1 MKKITNI
8 DEFNEIVNS
17 SNLTVVKFGAEWCGP
32 CKAMNSTIENIEND
46 FKTVNFVEVDVEEG
60 SNDEIVTQFNIRNI
74 PVLVFMKNGSSL
86 SKSVG
91 ALAKDVLIEKIK
103 EFE

>member
-1 MKKITNI
+1 MRKITNN
-8 DEFNEIVNS
+8 DEFNEIINS

-32 CKAMNSTIENIEND
+32 CKMMNTTIETIENEFN
-46 FKTVNFVEVDVEEG
+46 KVNFVEVDVEEG
-60 SNDEIVTQFNIRNI
+60 SNDDIVSRFNIRNI
-74 PVLVFMKNGSSL
+74 PVLIFMKNGDTL

-91 ALAKDVLIEKIK
+91 ALAKNVLIEKIK

>member
-1 MKKITNI
+1 MRKITNN
-8 DEFNEIVNS
+8 DEFNEIINS

-32 CKAMNSTIENIEND
+32 CKMMNTTIETIENEFN
-46 FKTVNFVEVDVEEG
+46 KVNFVEVDVEEG
-60 SNDEIVTQFNIRNI
+60 SNDDIVSRFNIRNI
-74 PVLVFMKNGSSL
+74 PVLIFMKNGDTL

-91 ALAKDVLIEKIK
+91 AISKDVLIEKIR

>member
-1 MKKITNI
+1 MKRITNN
-8 DEFNEIVNS
+8 DEFNEIINS

-32 CKAMNSTIENIEND
+32 CKMMNTTIETIENEFN
-46 FKTVNFVEVDVEEG
+46 KVNFVEVDVEEG
-60 SNDEIVTQFNIRNI
+60 SNDDIVSRFNIRNI
-74 PVLVFMKNGSSL
+74 PVLIFMKNGNTL

-91 ALAKDVLIEKIK
+91 AISKDILIEKIR

>member
-1 MKKITNI
+1 MKRITNN
-8 DEFNEIVNS
+8 DEFNEVINS

-32 CKAMNSTIENIEND
+32 CKMMNTTIETIENEFN
-46 FKTVNFVEVDVEEG
+46 KVNFVEVDVEEG
-60 SNDEIVTQFNIRNI
+60 SNDDIVSRFNIRNI
-74 PVLVFMKNGSSL
+74 PVLIFMKNGDTL

-91 ALAKDVLIEKIK
+91 AISKDVLIEKIR

>member
-1 MKKITNI
+1 MRKITNI
-8 DEFNEIVNS
+8 DEFNEVVNS

-32 CKAMNSTIENIEND
+32 CKIMNSTIESIEEQFNS
-46 FKTVNFVEVDVEEG
+46 VNFIEVDVEEG
-60 SNDEIVTQFNIRNI
+60 SNDEIVSKFNIRNI
-74 PVLVFMKNGSSL
+74 PVLVFMKNGDTI

-91 ALAKDVLIEKIK
+91 ALTKDMLVEKIK

>member
-32 CKAMNSTIENIEND
+32 CKVMNSTIENIEND
-46 FKTVNFVEVDVEEG
+46 FNSVNFVEVDVEEG

-91 ALAKDVLIEKIK
+91 ALAKDALIEKIK

>member
-1 MKKITNI
+1 MKRITNN
-8 DEFNEIVNS
+8 DEFNEIINS

-32 CKAMNSTIENIEND
+32 CKMMNTTIETIENEFN
-46 FKTVNFVEVDVEEG
+46 KVNFVEVDVEEG
-60 SNDEIVTQFNIRNI
+60 SNDDIVSRFNIRNI
-74 PVLVFMKNGSSL
+74 PVLIFMKNGDTL

-91 ALAKDVLIEKIK
+91 AISKDVLIEKIR